1 MFNLRSVFLFPTKR
15 LTILVVVHGSTG
27 KTLAEWSKAPLVR
40 EKINGN
46 KKDHRFA
53 SRPGQS

>member
-1 MFNLRSVFLFPTKR
+1 MFPTKR
-15 LTILVVVHGSTG
+15 LTILVVVHGNTG

-46 KKDHRFA
+46 KKEHRFA